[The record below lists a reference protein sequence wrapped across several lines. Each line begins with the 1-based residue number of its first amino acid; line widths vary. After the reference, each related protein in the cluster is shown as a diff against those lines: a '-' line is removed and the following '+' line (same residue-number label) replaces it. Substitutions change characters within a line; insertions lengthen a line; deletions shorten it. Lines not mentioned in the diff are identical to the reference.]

1 MNEKE
6 KEMKGRFEYEQDSK
20 HYHRFRVE
28 ADSRVVGSLYVPKD
42 VALPDKIFSRSSPLE
57 KWVK

>member
-6 KEMKGRFEYEQDSK
+6 KEIKGLFEYEQDSK

-28 ADSRVVGSLYVPKD
+28 AHSRVVGSLYVPKD
-42 VALPDKIFSRSSPLE
+42 VALPDKITLIRVS
-57 KWVK
+57 K